1 MISVEGGRGSV
12 SLPHWEWYERGWV
25 KGCKEVRLYREI
37 LPVKVILNISTV
49 SESLDLNK
57 AGKCL

>member
-1 MISVEGGRGSV
+1 MG
-12 SLPHWEWYERGWV
+12 

-57 AGKCL
+57 AEKCL